1 MSKLPEG
8 WRVQELLPDD
18 PKVKEHQAYIK
29 RIAEE
34 LSAIPRLKREVP
46 NTWKGIPI
54 ENLTQEERE
63 EFYFSQQE
71 KSTQL
76 AIVAQKT
83 RYPEQDIDHL
93 LRPMPSC
100 VANPEAK
107 SLDELTSKRGL
118 SPEDVI
124 LEKGLKQGRGT
135 LGQSEKGSVDSEKR
149 AKGVQAFT
157 YSEPAKLTEEQI
169 KKLTKLKEI
178 VNTPLEPTFPKD
190 SLSFRAASWL
200 KDKTGVWWW

>member
-8 WRVQELLPDD
+8 WRIQELLPDD
-18 PKVKEHQAYIK
+18 HRVKEHQAYIK
-29 RIAEE
+29 RTVEE
-34 LSAIPRLKREVP
+34 LGAIPRKKREVP

-54 ENLTQEERE
+54 ENLTQMERE
-63 EFYFSQQE
+63 EFYFSQQD
-71 KSTQL
+71 KSTQT
-76 AIVAQKT
+76 AILAQKD
-83 RYPEQDIDHL
+83 RPEGQDIDHL
-93 LRPMPSC
+93 LRPIPDC
-100 VANPEAK
+100 IANPEAK
-107 SLDELTSKRGL
+107 SLDELTAKRSL
-118 SPEDVI
+118 DPSDVI

-135 LGQSEKGSVDSEKR
+135 IGQSEKGSVDSEKR

-169 KKLTKLKEI
+169 KKLTKLNEI

-190 SLSFRAASWL
+190 SLAFRTAAWL